1 MKTVLLIDD
10 DEAFRSVLTELLRSH
25 GWNVIQAQDG
35 ENGLT
40 LALEHKP
47 AIVVCDLLMPRCNG
61 FQFCRALNSRRSSLP
76 DTKIIVSSGSGY
88 AVDKIVALESGADEY
103 VTKPIDVDQLV
114 NLFEKLSG
122 GAAAPVKTPAPVI
135 AEEGIT
141 KVRFWGVRGS
151 IPSPG
156 PETVYY
162 GGNTSCVE
170 VRADGE
176 LIILDA
182 GTGIR
187 ALGQKIRKE
196 FEGHP
201 IHITILIS
209 HTHWDHIQG
218 FPFFSPAYDQRNR
231 VRILAF
237 EGPRKGLEST
247 LSIQMESPYFPISM
261 QEMPGHIEFTELKSL
276 EFDIGKVKVKAAF
289 MNHPGICVG
298 YRLYTSAGSVAYFPD
313 NELFS
318 RMRGKGAQDSPQTVF
333 GRKQDQALRE
343 FIADA
348 DIIISDAQYDA
359 DEYAAHIGWGHSC
372 VDDVVP
378 LAMAARV
385 KKLFLF
391 HHDPDHDDAKIAQ
404 MLASARKHAERRGG
418 GIQVEAA
425 REGLEVVL
433 KKK

>member
-10 DEAFRSVLTELLRSH
+10 DEAFRSVLTELLRAH
-25 GWNVIQAQDG
+25 NWNVIQAQDG
-35 ENGLT
+35 ETGLN

-47 AIVVCDLLMPRCNG
+47 EVVVCDLLMPRCNG
-61 FQFCRALNSRRSSLP
+61 FQFCRALNARRASLP
-76 DTKIIVSSGSGY
+76 RTKIIVSSGSGY

-103 VTKPIDVDQLV
+103 VTKPIDVEQLV
-114 NLFEKLSG
+114 ALFEKLTGEAGTVVREASK
-122 GAAAPVKTPAPVI
+122 AV
-135 AEEGIT
+135 AEDGVT
-141 KVRFWGVRGS
+141 RVRFWGVRGS

-187 ALGQKIRKE
+187 PLGQHLAKE

-201 IHITILIS
+201 IQITILIS

-218 FPFFSPAYDQRNR
+218 FPFFSPAYDPRNR
-231 VRILAF
+231 VRIWAF

-261 QEMPGHIEFTELKSL
+261 QEMPGHIEFTELKTL

-298 YRLYTSAGSVAYFPD
+298 YRLYTQAGSVAYFPD

-318 RMRGKGAQDSPQTVF
+318 RMRGKGSQDSPQTAF
-333 GRKQDQALRE
+333 GRKQDHSLKD
-343 FIADA
+343 FISGADV
-348 DIIISDAQYDA
+348 IISDAQYDA
-359 DEYAAHIGWGHSC
+359 DEYANHIGWGHSC

-378 LAMAARV
+378 LAMSAQV

-404 MLASARKHAERRGG
+404 MLASARKHAEHRGG

-433 KKK
+433 RK

>member
-1 MKTVLLIDD
+1 MQTRPRFTESVPRGGSRAIAHAPLTNARGHGARIGPKPRRHEGCYFGARAPDIQPFFRMRDD
-10 DEAFRSVLTELLRSH
+10 SVEL
-25 GWNVIQAQDG
+25 
-35 ENGLT
+35 
-40 LALEHKP
+40 
-47 AIVVCDLLMPRCNG
+47 
-61 FQFCRALNSRRSSLP
+61 
-76 DTKIIVSSGSGY
+76 
-88 AVDKIVALESGADEY
+88 
-103 VTKPIDVDQLV
+103 
-114 NLFEKLSG
+114 
-122 GAAAPVKTPAPVI
+122 AAASVS
-135 AEEGIT
+135 
-141 KVRFWGVRGS
+141 VRFWGVRGS

-156 PETVYY
+156 PETVAY

-348 DIIISDAQYDA
+348 DVIISDAQYDA

-391 HHDPDHDDAKIAQ
+391 HHDPDHDDAKVAQ

-433 KKK
+433 QKK